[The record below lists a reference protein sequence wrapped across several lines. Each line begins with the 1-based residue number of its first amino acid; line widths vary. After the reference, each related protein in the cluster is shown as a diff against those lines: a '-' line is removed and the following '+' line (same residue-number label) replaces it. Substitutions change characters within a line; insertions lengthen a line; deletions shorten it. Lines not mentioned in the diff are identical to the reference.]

1 MTTQEILTQYVAQE
15 LLAEPNGFDLSA
27 DDNLLLSGLIDSLGI
42 VRLVAFI
49 EEQFNVEVLPEDVT
63 LDNFSTINVIAG
75 YLQSRQS

>member
-1 MTTQEILTQYVAQE
+1 MTTQEVLTQYVAQE

-49 EEQFNVEVLPEDVT
+49 EAQFNVEVLPEDVT
-63 LDNFSTINVIAG
+63 LDNFSTINIIAG